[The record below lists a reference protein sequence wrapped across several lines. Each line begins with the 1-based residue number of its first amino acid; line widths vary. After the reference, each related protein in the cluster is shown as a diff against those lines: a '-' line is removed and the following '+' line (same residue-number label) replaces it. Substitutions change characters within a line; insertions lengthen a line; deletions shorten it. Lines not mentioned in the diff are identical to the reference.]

1 MNRRMYNPKKDG
13 IKIKTI
19 NITMFVLIF
28 IICAGVFIS
37 AFQLK
42 SKYSDIITSMEEYA
56 RCTQAVNNFRDSSDF
71 LTNQVRLFII
81 KQDEA
86 FAYEYIHEYSHSK
99 NRDLSLDLISSF
111 HDSDDAELNM
121 KLAFEESQTLAQTEL
136 YSMALVYD
144 VLSLPSYSVPAEI
157 STIKLLPDDHLLSDS
172 EKLKKA
178 EELLFNLSYQDSKNR
193 INKYTTSVLEFLL
206 KNHLEQQALDTK
218 RFYTMLAIQILT
230 VIALFA
236 SGLILFFATN
246 ILILKPIDYD
256 IKSISQEKKMHVV
269 GSYEM
274 RLIAKSYNALREKD
288 EIKASVLKHKAEHDP
303 LTGLINREAFGQIKE
318 VLCDTAEPVAYLII
332 DIDFFKSVND
342 KYGHLAGDNVLRKIS
357 AILSEQFRNTD
368 YVARIGGDEF
378 AVIMTKFGET
388 PEMVIQ
394 RKIETINKMLQ
405 NVGDGLPGVSL
416 SVGVAI
422 SNMGYIQNL
431 ESQADKALY
440 RVKQGGRCNCSFYT
454 VESA

>member
-1 MNRRMYNPKKDG
+1 MNRRKYNPNKDG

-19 NITMFVLIF
+19 NTSMIVLIF

-42 SKYSDIITSMEEYA
+42 SKYSTIIKSMEAYA
-56 RCTQAVNNFRDSSDF
+56 RCTKAVNDFRDTSDY
-71 LTNQVRLFII
+71 LTNQVRLFLIT
-81 KQDEA
+81 QDDSYVRKYLE
-86 FAYEYIHEYSHSK
+86 EYSLLK
-99 NRDLSLDLISSF
+99 NRDQALEKISEI
-111 HDSDDAELNM
+111 HNSDDAEVNM
-121 KLAFEESQTLAQTEL
+121 KLAFEESQNLAQTEL
-136 YSMALVYD
+136 YSMAIVYNVMD
-144 VLSLPSYSVPAEI
+144 IPASIIPAEI
-157 STIKLLPDDHLLSDS
+157 SQIKLLPEDISLSA
-172 EKLKKA
+172 EQKLFKA
-178 EELLFNLSYQDSKNR
+178 EDILFNLNYQDSKNR
-193 INKYTTSVLEFLL
+193 ITSYTSAALDYLLTS
-206 KNHLEQQALDTK
+206 HLEQQNADTK
-218 RFYTMLAIQILT
+218 KFYYLLMIQILT

-236 SGLILFFATN
+236 AGWILFLATNFLILR
-246 ILILKPIDYD
+246 PIDYD
-256 IKSISQEKKMHVV
+256 IKSISQEKKMHVI

-303 LTGLINREAFGQIKE
+303 LTGLINREAFTQIKE

-332 DIDFFKSVND
+332 DIDFFKSIND
-342 KYGHLAGDNVLRKIS
+342 KYGHLTGDSVLKKIS

-378 AVIMTKFGET
+378 AVIMTKFGDT

-422 SNMGYIQNL
+422 STLGYNQTL

-440 RVKQGGRCNCSFYT
+440 HVKQGGRCNCSFYT

>member
-1 MNRRMYNPKKDG
+1 MNRRVYNPRKDG

-19 NITMFVLIF
+19 NISMFVLIF

-42 SKYSDIITSMEEYA
+42 SKYAYILDCMKNYV
-56 RCTQAVNNFRDSSDF
+56 RCTKSVNDFRDTSDF
-71 LTNQVRLFII
+71 LTNQVRLFCI
-81 KQDEA
+81 KLDDSYVKKYIEEYSVAKNRERSLDVIKEFHNSDEA
-86 FAYEYIHEYSHSK
+86 DI
-99 NRDLSLDLISSF
+99 
-111 HDSDDAELNM
+111 NM
-121 KLAFEESQTLAQTEL
+121 KLAFEESQNLAQTEF
-136 YSMALVYD
+136 YSMALVYNAMD
-144 VLSLPSYSVPAEI
+144 I
-157 STIKLLPDDHLLSDS
+157 SFEEMPQQILNVKLLTDDLDLSKA
-172 EKLKKA
+172 EKLAKA
-178 EELLFNLSYQDSKNR
+178 ENLIFDINYQESKNR
-193 INKYTTSVLEFLL
+193 INKYTTIVLDYLL
-206 KNHLEQQALDTK
+206 NTHLAEQSRDTVQ
-218 RFYTMLAIQILT
+218 FYRLLMIQILT
-230 VIALFA
+230 VLALFA
-236 SGLILFFATN
+236 SGWILFFATN
-246 ILILKPIDYD
+246 FLILRPIDYD
-256 IKSISQEKKMHVV
+256 IKSIKEEKKMHVI

-303 LTGLINREAFGQIKE
+303 LTGLINREAFNQIKE

-342 KYGHLAGDNVLRKIS
+342 KYGHPTGDAVLKKIS

-378 AVIMTKFGET
+378 AVIMTKFGDT

-416 SVGVAI
+416 SVGVAFSSI
-422 SNMGYIQNL
+422 GYNQTL
-431 ESQADKALY
+431 ETQADKALY
-440 RVKQGGRCNCSFYT
+440 HVKQGGRCNCSFFS
-454 VESA
+454 VEQS

>member
-1 MNRRMYNPKKDG
+1 
-13 IKIKTI
+13 
-19 NITMFVLIF
+19 
-28 IICAGVFIS
+28 
-37 AFQLK
+37 
-42 SKYSDIITSMEEYA
+42 
-56 RCTQAVNNFRDSSDF
+56 
-71 LTNQVRLFII
+71 
-81 KQDEA
+81 
-86 FAYEYIHEYSHSK
+86 
-99 NRDLSLDLISSF
+99 
-111 HDSDDAELNM
+111 
-121 KLAFEESQTLAQTEL
+121 
-136 YSMALVYD
+136 MALVYN
-144 VLSLPSYSVPAEI
+144 VMNIPSSIIPAEI
-157 STIKLLPDDHLLSDS
+157 AEMKILPDDVFLSP
-172 EKLKKA
+172 EQKLAKA
-178 EELLFNLSYQDSKNR
+178 QDLLFDLNYQDSKNR
-193 INKYTTSVLEFLL
+193 ITNYTTT
-206 KNHLEQQALDTK
+206 ALDYLLTSHLSQQGEDTK
-218 RFYTMLAIQILT
+218 KFYYLLMIQILT

-236 SGLILFFATN
+236 SGWILFFATN